1 MLAPDTVLEQAM
13 SIVTASGQAGTQ
25 PSVLVIDDEAGPR
38 DALKVILRTFCN
50 VRAAENAKTALDVL
64 GQEPI
69 DVITLDQKLPDRRG
83 LDLLKDIKHLHPNI
97 EVIIVTGY
105 GSLKSAMESIR
116 HGAAGYLLKPF
127 NVNELITLIQ
137 QTMDKKR
144 RLDFLRRCLR
154 TLPDLWGS
162 AEESARAWDKIKRGY
177 ASHAH
182 AQGDAALQQDE
193 MNLLPLLSDIL
204 EATDR
209 QLLNH
214 SSRVSFHAT
223 LMASRLNLTDSEQ
236 KSLALGAFLH
246 DIGKTSLPS
255 YRFSEDQF
263 LPSGEALFCNEHADR
278 GARMI
283 APLGLPIEV
292 GQIVASHH
300 ERWDGQGYPH
310 GLRGTEIPL
319 AARIVG
325 IAQTF
330 DHLTADAPD
339 RVALPLDVAT
349 HQISLQ
355 SHTHFDPLLLEF
367 FIQVVKD
374 SPVSPPVMDI
384 APAA

>member
-1 MLAPDTVLEQAM
+1 
-13 SIVTASGQAGTQ
+13 
-25 PSVLVIDDEAGPR
+25 
-38 DALKVILRTFCN
+38 
-50 VRAAENAKTALDVL
+50 
-64 GQEPI
+64 
-69 DVITLDQKLPDRRG
+69 
-83 LDLLKDIKHLHPNI
+83 
-97 EVIIVTGY
+97 
-105 GSLKSAMESIR
+105 
-116 HGAAGYLLKPF
+116 
-127 NVNELITLIQ
+127 
-137 QTMDKKR
+137 
-144 RLDFLRRCLR
+144 
-154 TLPDLWGS
+154 
-162 AEESARAWDKIKRGY
+162 
-177 ASHAH
+177 
-182 AQGDAALQQDE
+182 
-193 MNLLPLLSDIL
+193 
-204 EATDR
+204 
-209 QLLNH
+209 
-214 SSRVSFHAT
+214 
-223 LMASRLNLTDSEQ
+223 
-236 KSLALGAFLH
+236 
-246 DIGKTSLPS
+246 
-255 YRFSEDQF
+255 
-263 LPSGEALFCNEHADR
+263 
-278 GARMI
+278 MI